1 MDGFKDHLCILTIL
15 QNPNKTQLQSLRYS
29 LTQALVFSHMVA
41 LLDFS
46 CRQEIKFKR
55 RHFGSVVHRVSSLL
69 GQVTPPVHRV

>member
-29 LTQALVFSHMVA
+29 LIQALVFSHMVA

-55 RHFGSVVHRVSSLL
+55 RHRVSSLL